1 MRTSQ
6 PTSQNSIKTRVKNIG
21 RVVML
26 CTIVGITAIS
36 TAPAQARDNS
46 GTIQFGFSINSGNGS
61 LSFGNGGFN
70 GRQFG
75 EQQRPR
81 RNHCMS
87 ERQVKKV
94 VRYHGFRKIQ
104 VQESRGR
111 LSKVVAKRDGR
122 KYVMRVNRC
131 TAEISNLHRVRKN
144 RR

>member
-1 MRTSQ
+1 MHTLK
-6 PTSQNSIKTRVKNIG
+6 PTPHKSMNTRIKSIG
-21 RVVML
+21 RIVLL
-26 CTIVGITAIS
+26 CTILGVTAIS

-61 LSFGNGGFN
+61 FSFGNGGFN

-87 ERQVKKV
+87 ERQMKKV
-94 VRYHGFRKIQ
+94 VRYHGFRKIR